1 MSTCGLR
8 VTSDNPEKISFN
20 IILASQIFGVSH
32 QELVLS
38 AFVSL
43 LRNADNF
50 NLSDW
55 VKFKDLVSEEDLEA
69 VKKLAVI
76 LEIAINLD
84 CTKFGNVVDISCD
97 ILGDSVIMKTITKS
111 EVPLEIM
118 QAKLASNNF
127 KKAYNKNLEIL

>member
-1 MSTCGLR
+1 M
-8 VTSDNPEKISFN
+8 
-20 IILASQIFGVSH
+20 
-32 QELVLS
+32 LS